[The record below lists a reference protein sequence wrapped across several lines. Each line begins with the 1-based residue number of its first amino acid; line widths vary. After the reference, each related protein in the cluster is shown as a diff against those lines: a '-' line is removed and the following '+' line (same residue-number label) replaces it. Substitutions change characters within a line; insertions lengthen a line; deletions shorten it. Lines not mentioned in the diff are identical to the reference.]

1 MPFSRFVETGRV
13 AYISDGPNKGKLCTI
28 VDVIDQ
34 TRALIDGPNSGVPRG
49 QIRLNQLHLTKLCI
63 KFPYTGATRV
73 VRKAWN
79 TGKVDEKW
87 EKTLWSRK
95 LESNKR
101 RRELTDFDRFKLRR
115 ARQTRNKIRT
125 LAYRVLKRK
134 ATKAGTLYGKKKV
147 KKVKKDKKEKKD
159 KKDKKEKTTP
169 AASKPKK

>member
-147 KKVKKDKKEKKD
+147 KKD